1 MEENNRM
8 VKTRDVF
15 KKIGAIKGTFHAR
28 LGTVKDRN
36 CKDLTEREEIKKRR
50 QEYTRELYQKCF
62 NDTNKHDSVV
72 THLEP
77 HILECEVKWAL
88 GSISTNKASGGD

>member
-36 CKDLTEREEIKKRR
+36 CKDLTEREEIKKSR

-62 NDTNKHDSVV
+62 NDPNKHDSVV

-77 HILECEVKWAL
+77 HILEFEVKWAL
-88 GSISTNKASGGD
+88 GSITTNKARAGD